1 MKYKAHLVQ
10 HYLHFQFKELKCLDM
25 KVKKMIKERAIKK
38 KVQEYVT
45 PLKNVGK
52 KD

>member
-1 MKYKAHLVQ
+1 VPIPIASIVKTGHRLV
-10 HYLHFQFKELKCLDM
+10 
-25 KVKKMIKERAIKK
+25 KERAIKK